1 MRFKL
6 FLILV
11 SIFSFT
17 YSQTVRINEVA
28 ASNSIFFDEDGDTPD
43 WIELHNYGSNQV
55 SLYNWKLTDTAD
67 DDTPWLFPNISID
80 SDEYLLIWASDKNR
94 SDIYYARTLIN
105 QGDVFR
111 YVIPDEN
118 TQLNWMNPEFE
129 DSAWNIGASGFGYD
143 DSDDNTIVT
152 AGTSSIY

>member
-11 SIFSFT
+11 TIFSFT

-43 WIELHNYGSNQV
+43 WIELYNYGSNQV
-55 SLYNWKLTDTAD
+55 SLYNWQLTDTAD

-105 QGDVFR
+105 QGDIFR
-111 YVIPDEN
+111 YEIPDEN
-118 TQLNWMNPEFE
+118 TESN
-129 DSAWNIGASGFGYD
+129 
-143 DSDDNTIVT
+143 
-152 AGTSSIY
+152 